1 MWIRRR
7 RLLATIEAWD
17 EEEWFLGAAL
27 GTEHMGMRD
36 MS

>member
-1 MWIRRR
+1 MRIRRR

-27 GTEHMGMRD
+27 GTGHMGMRD